1 MTLLT
6 APDVPFSPYYRGGQ
20 SVSPK
25 ALRPPKSGAVGLKGH
40 DRTAFGIVAPGR
52 ARVARRPPGGSR
64 RAPRPRSAP
73 LPRPPPVRA
82 PAKPARDGTT
92 GRAPLGGSINPL
104 RGSTERGRVQSLIDQ
119 DQEQPNA
126 ATCPGPGDLPRVR
139 GFVTPASRTQRT
151 KQFCL
156 VPGACRCVSA
166 DGTDGT
172 LIRAARLPAARSG
185 SVHGTGA
192 TPSPSELSPL
202 GGALKGSRSN
212 TLRGAAPS
220 RGIQRGAQVVKT
232 PRQAT
237 YKRCACERV
246 ESAQGQR

>member
-82 PAKPARDGTT
+82 LARPAHQ
-92 GRAPLGGSINPL
+92 APLAAL
-104 RGSTERGRVQSLIDQ
+104 RLAPHQFAARIDGDRGVQSLIDQ
-119 DQEQPNA
+119 DQEQPEYSDL
-126 ATCPGPGDLPRVR
+126 PPVGELPRVR
-139 GFVTPASRTQRT
+139 RVRDSGKPCPKP
-151 KQFCL
+151 KQVCL
-156 VPGACRCVSA
+156 VFGACRCVICRWDRMGRLSGLHA
-166 DGTDGT
+166 CQQ
-172 LIRAARLPAARSG
+172 RAAARFMALVPPLPRPSFRLW
-185 SVHGTGA
+185 
-192 TPSPSELSPL
+192 
-202 GGALKGSRSN
+202 
-212 TLRGAAPS
+212 
-220 RGIQRGAQVVKT
+220 VVL
-232 PRQAT
+232 
-237 YKRCACERV
+237 
-246 ESAQGQR
+246 